1 LHGVFHLTLIKQ
13 KNKQMKKIFLTFIFV
28 LSFFICRI
36 SYAQY
41 NPPSTVEVG
50 VEEHLGETIPL
61 NLTFVN
67 DSNRN
72 ITLKQIINKPTILT
86 LVYFDCPGL
95 CSPLLDGVSDVIEQT
110 DMELGKDYQVLTVS
124 FNYNDTPEKAKQKKK
139 NFLRFHSKSH
149 AKDWIYL
156 TGDSSNINLLA
167 NAVGFK
173 FKRVGLDYI
182 HPAVITI
189 LSPSGKVTRY
199 LYGTH
204 FLPFD
209 LKMAI
214 LEAKKGLERP
224 TINRVLEFCFNY
236 DPQGKK
242 YVLDVTKI
250 TGIIILFFSL
260 LLLMI
265 LLLKSKKRKKSNS
278 KSE

>member
-1 LHGVFHLTLIKQ
+1 
-13 KNKQMKKIFLTFIFV
+13 MKKIFSTFI
-28 LSFFICRI
+28 LIISFFICRI

-41 NPPSTVEVG
+41 NPLSTIEVG

-124 FNYNDTPEKAKQKKK
+124 FNYNDTPEKARQKKK

-156 TGDSSNINLLA
+156 TGDSSNINKLA

-214 LEAKKGLERP
+214 FEAKKGLERP

-250 TGIIILFFSL
+250 TGIIILFFSFL
-260 LLLMI
+260 LLII